1 MVKRI
6 SALFLAMIMV
16 LSMGISVFAAG
27 SSTVTINGGD
37 NSLDGKTF
45 SAYKLFDVTTAEND
59 KYGYTPKA
67 DFEEWLKTQAGNSYS
82 ENDASLYDYV
92 LDQMK
97 AAGTAQTFLAAL
109 KAETASHSAAATG
122 TGSGSTATIDGLS
135 DGYYVIF
142 CSDDSFSPNA
152 LTVTENITVYT
163 KVTTPTI
170 DKTAGD
176 EDKDWTDAQI
186 GDSVPFNVTVQ
197 VPNTEGMNMGSYT
210 FKVTDQMS
218 DGLTFDADSV
228 SIKIGNVELTKD
240 TDYKLTVGT
249 PNADGTEIAFNF
261 VMGQAGSKNLSQTL
275 LSNVGKNMVI
285 SYSAVLNENAVSETP
300 ETNNASLEYTNN
312 SGTVVSGDTA
322 PDDTTKVYT
331 YEYDVFK
338 TDGTN
343 PLPGAQ
349 FEIYKKSE
357 NTPIKFET
365 AGIGQSYCV
374 AMPDA
379 VEGTTTTIL
388 TTAEVNGN
396 QAFNIYGLKAGTY
409 LLRETKAPDGYNK
422 LKNDIEFTI
431 TADQNTGVQN
441 GTTSVTVVNHSGSL
455 LPETGGT
462 GAAALAAV
470 GVLIVLG
477 GGFVLIRN
485 RKRG

>member
-27 SSTVTINGGD
+27 PSTVTINGGD

-45 SAYKLFDVTTAEND
+45 SAYKLFDVTTAEDD
-59 KYGYTPKA
+59 KYGYTPTA

-82 ENDASLYDYV
+82 DDDASLYDYV
-92 LDQMK
+92 FDQMK
-97 AAGTAQTFLAAL
+97 AAGTAQIFLAAL
-109 KAETASHSAAATG
+109 KTEAADQTAAATG
-122 TGSGSTATIDGLS
+122 TGSGNKATISGLS

-152 LTVTENITVYT
+152 LTVTEDTTVYT
-163 KVTTPTI
+163 KVTAPTI

-186 GDSVPFNVTVQ
+186 GDSVPFKVTVQ
-197 VPNTEGMNMGSYT
+197 VPNTEGMDMENYT

-218 DGLTFDADSV
+218 DGLTFNADSV
-228 SIKIGNVELTKD
+228 SIKIGNVELTED
-240 TDYKLTVGT
+240 TDYTLTVGT
-249 PNADGTEIAFNF
+249 PDADGTEIAFNF
-261 VMGQAGSKNLSQTL
+261 VMEQAGSKNLSPTL

-312 SGTVVSGDTA
+312 SGTVVSGDAA

-349 FEIYKKSE
+349 FEIYKKGE
-357 NTPIKFET
+357 NSPILFTEEKGGEYYVDMT
-365 AGIGQSYCV
+365 NTDGS
-374 AMPDA
+374 
-379 VEGTTTTIL
+379 TL
-388 TTAEVNGN
+388 TTEDVNGE
-396 QAFNIYGLKAGTY
+396 QTFNVYGLKAGTY

>member
-27 SSTVTINGGD
+27 PSTVTINGGD

-45 SAYKLFDVTTAEND
+45 SAYKLFDVTTAEDD
-59 KYGYTPKA
+59 KYGYTPTA

-82 ENDASLYDYV
+82 DDDASLYDYV
-92 LDQMK
+92 FDQMK
-97 AAGTAQTFLAAL
+97 AAGTAQIFLAAL
-109 KAETASHSAAATG
+109 KTEAADQTAAETG
-122 TGSGSTATIDGLS
+122 TGSGNKATISGLS

-152 LTVTENITVYT
+152 LTVTEDTTVYT

-197 VPNTEGMNMGSYT
+197 VPNTEGMYMESYT

-218 DGLTFDADSV
+218 EGLTFDVDSV
-228 SIKIGNVELTKD
+228 SIKIGNAELTKD

-249 PNADGTEIAFNF
+249 PDADGTEITFNF

-322 PDDTTKVYT
+322 PDDTTQVYT

-349 FEIYKKSE
+349 FEIYKKGE

-365 AGIGQSYCV
+365 AGKGQSYCV

-431 TADQNTGVQN
+431 SANDDGTQTANHEL
-441 GTTSVTVVNHSGSL
+441 TVVNHSGSL